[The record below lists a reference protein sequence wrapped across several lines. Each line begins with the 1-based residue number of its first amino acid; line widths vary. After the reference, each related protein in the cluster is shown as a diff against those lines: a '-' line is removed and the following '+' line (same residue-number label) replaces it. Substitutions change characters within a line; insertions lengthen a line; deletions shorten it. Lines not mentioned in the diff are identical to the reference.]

1 MRLVPHVRGAE
12 RPATIDDRDVVA
24 LQLRL
29 AQMVGQDA
37 QEMDEGIRS
46 TSQSRYPSSR
56 SRHVRPVAMLAF
68 GAVEYLKRTLPN
80 GVRILVSEMPETRS
94 ASLAVFVGAGSRLES
109 RRDAGTSHFLEHMV
123 FKGTAKRPTAA
134 DISMEIESRGGVVNA
149 ATDKEVT
156 VFWSRVPARH
166 WRIALDVV
174 ADMIVAPMLREA
186 DVESEKKVIVE
197 ELRMYRDQP
206 QDRVHTL
213 VDELLY
219 PNHPLGWE
227 VAGREQVVLGMAA
240 SELRGFIE
248 RGYAPRKIVVALAG
262 KVDANEVSDAVAEL
276 FAPIADRPLP
286 RLKPAPKASKTRV
299 KLLGKRAEQ
308 AHVCI
313 GWRGVPQ
320 IDPDKYTL
328 DMLNSVLGEGMSS
341 RLFLELREK
350 RALAYDVHSFSS
362 NYVDAG
368 HAVIYAGVAPDRI
381 GEVVEAALA
390 QVARLRDE
398 IVPAAELERVRD
410 FNKGRL
416 ELRLEDTRGVSN
428 WLAGQE
434 LFLDRVR
441 SVEEVIEIIDSVSA
455 EDIQRAARQYLRPDL
470 AYVSAVGPR
479 AAVATIRAPEGGEVV
494 MEIAS

>member
-1 MRLVPHVRGAE
+1 
-12 RPATIDDRDVVA
+12 
-24 LQLRL
+24 
-29 AQMVGQDA
+29 
-37 QEMDEGIRS
+37 
-46 TSQSRYPSSR
+46 
-56 SRHVRPVAMLAF
+56 MLAF
-68 GAVEYLKRTLPN
+68 DAVEYLKRTLPN
-80 GVRILVSEMPETRS
+80 GVRILVSEMPAMRS
-94 ASLAVFVGAGSRLES
+94 ASLSVFVGAGSRLES
-109 RRDAGTSHFLEHMV
+109 KLDAGTSHFLEHMV

-134 DISMEIESRGGVVNA
+134 EISMEIESRGGVVNA
-149 ATDKEVT
+149 GTDREVT
-156 VFWSRVPARH
+156 VFWSKVPARH

-174 ADMIVAPMLREA
+174 ADMILAPMLRES

-227 VAGREQVVLGMAA
+227 IAGREPVVLGMAA
-240 SELRGFIE
+240 SQLRDFMD
-248 RGYAPRKIVVALAG
+248 RGYSPRKIVVALAG
-262 KVDANEVSDAVAEL
+262 KVDANEVSDAIAEL
-276 FAPIADRPLP
+276 FAPMADRPAP
-286 RLKPAPKASKTRV
+286 KLKPASKASKTRV
-299 KLLGKRAEQ
+299 KLLGKRTEQ

-320 IDPDKYTL
+320 VHPDKYTL
-328 DMLNSVLGEGMSS
+328 DMLNAILGEGMSS

-368 HAVIYAGVAPDRI
+368 HEGIYAGVAPARI

-390 QVARLRDE
+390 QVARIRDE
-398 IVPAAELERVRD
+398 IVPADELERVRD

-416 ELRLEDTRGVSN
+416 ELRQEDTRSVSS

-441 SVEEVIEIIDSVSA
+441 SVEEICDIIDSVSA
-455 EDIQRAARQYLRPDL
+455 EDIQRAAQKYLRPEL
-470 AYVSAVGPR
+470 SYVAAVGPR
-479 AAVATIRAPEGGEVV
+479 AAVATVRAPEGAEVV

>member
-1 MRLVPHVRGAE
+1 
-12 RPATIDDRDVVA
+12 
-24 LQLRL
+24 
-29 AQMVGQDA
+29 
-37 QEMDEGIRS
+37 
-46 TSQSRYPSSR
+46 
-56 SRHVRPVAMLAF
+56 MLAF

-94 ASLAVFVGAGSRLES
+94 ASLAVFVGAGSRMES
-109 RRDAGTSHFLEHMV
+109 RKDAGTSHFLEHMV

-156 VFWSRVPARH
+156 VFWTRVPARH

-174 ADMIVAPMLREA
+174 ADLVLAPMLREA

-240 SELRGFIE
+240 SQIRDFME
-248 RGYAPRKIVVALAG
+248 RGYAPRKIVIALAG
-262 KVDANEVSDAVAEL
+262 KVDANEVSDAIAEL
-276 FAPIADRPLP
+276 FAPIADRKPP
-286 RLKPAPKASKTRV
+286 RLKPAPKPSKTRV
-299 KLLGKRAEQ
+299 KLLGKRTEQ

-320 IDPDKYTL
+320 VHPDKYTL
-328 DMLNSVLGEGMSS
+328 DMLNAVLGEGMSS

-362 NYVDAG
+362 NYLDAG
-368 HAVIYAGVAPDRI
+368 HEVIYAGIAPDRI
-381 GEVVEAALA
+381 GEVVDAALA

-398 IVPAAELERVRD
+398 IVPPDELERVRD

-441 SVEEVIEIIDSVSA
+441 TVEEVCDIIDSVSA
-455 EDIQRAARQYLRPDL
+455 EDIQRAAQTYLRPDL

-479 AAVATIRAPEGGEVV
+479 AAVATVRAPAGAEVV

>member
-1 MRLVPHVRGAE
+1 
-12 RPATIDDRDVVA
+12 
-24 LQLRL
+24 
-29 AQMVGQDA
+29 
-37 QEMDEGIRS
+37 
-46 TSQSRYPSSR
+46 
-56 SRHVRPVAMLAF
+56 MLAF
-68 GAVEYLKRTLPN
+68 RAVEYVKRTLAN
-80 GVRILVSEMPETRS
+80 GVRILVAEMPETRS
-94 ASLAVFVGAGSRLES
+94 ASLAVFVGAGSRMES
-109 RRDAGTSHFLEHMV
+109 RGDAGTSHFLEHMV

-134 DISMEIESRGGVVNA
+134 DISMDIESRGGVVNA

-166 WRIALDVV
+166 WRVALDVV
-174 ADMIVAPMLREA
+174 ADMILAPMLRDS
-186 DVESEKKVIVE
+186 DVESEKKIIVE

-227 VAGREQVVLGMAA
+227 VAGREKVIVGMAA
-240 SELRGFIE
+240 AGLHDFMA
-248 RGYAPRKIVVALAG
+248 RGYAPKKIVVALAG
-262 KVDANEVSDAVAEL
+262 KIDATEVTEAIAEL
-276 FAPIADRPLP
+276 FAPIVDRPAP
-286 RLKPAPKASKTRV
+286 RLVRAPGSSKTRV
-299 KLLGKRAEQ
+299 KLLGKRTEQ

-320 IDPDKYTL
+320 VHPDKYTL
-328 DMLNSVLGEGMSS
+328 DMLNAILGEGMSS

-368 HAVIYAGVAPDRI
+368 HLVVYAGVAPDRL
-381 GEVVEAALA
+381 GEVVDATLA

-398 IVPAAELERVRD
+398 IVPPDELERVRD

-441 SVEEVIEIIDSVSA
+441 SVEEVCDIIDGVSA
-455 EDIQRAARQYLRPDL
+455 EDIRRAARQYLRSEL
-470 AYVSAVGPR
+470 AYVAAIGPR
-479 AAVATIRAPEGGEVV
+479 AAIATVGAPVGDVV
-494 MEIAS
+494 SIEIAS

>member
-1 MRLVPHVRGAE
+1 
-12 RPATIDDRDVVA
+12 
-24 LQLRL
+24 
-29 AQMVGQDA
+29 
-37 QEMDEGIRS
+37 
-46 TSQSRYPSSR
+46 
-56 SRHVRPVAMLAF
+56 MLAF

-80 GVRILVSEMPETRS
+80 GVRSLVSEMPETRS

-174 ADMIVAPMLREA
+174 ADMVLAPMLRES
-186 DVESEKKVIVE
+186 DVQSEKKVIVE

-240 SELRGFIE
+240 SELHAFMD

-276 FAPIADRPLP
+276 FASIADRPAP
-286 RLKPAPKASKTRV
+286 RVKPAPKPSKTRV

-320 IDPDKYTL
+320 VHPDKYTL

-368 HAVIYAGVAPDRI
+368 HSVIYAGVAPDRI

-455 EDIQRAARQYLRPDL
+455 EDIQRAARQYLRPEL
-470 AYVSAVGPR
+470 AYVAAVGPR
-479 AAVATIRAPEGGEVV
+479 AAVSTIRAPEGGEVV